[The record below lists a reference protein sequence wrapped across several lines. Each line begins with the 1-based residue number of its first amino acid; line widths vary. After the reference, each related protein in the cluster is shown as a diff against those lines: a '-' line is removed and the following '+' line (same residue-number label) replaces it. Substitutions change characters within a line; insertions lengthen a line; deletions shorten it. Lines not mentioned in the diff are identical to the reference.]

1 MKAKLK
7 RLDTNSAVSLE
18 KFQPE
23 GAGCF
28 GFWLNASIGS
38 DETDGADDFQILVC
52 NREWLDREKGLQ
64 TKNLERYIL
73 LDGKYDMPSIIEA
86 LTKYLDNCVGTSW
99 TEIVAQISKI
109 GVWEFEGYKA

>member
-7 RLDTNSAVSLE
+7 RIDTNSAVSLE
-18 KFQPE
+18 KFRPE
-23 GAGCF
+23 DPGCF

-38 DETDGADDFQILVC
+38 DETEGADDFQILVC
-52 NREWLDREKGLQ
+52 NREWLERERKLQ
-64 TKNLERYIL
+64 TKNLERYVV
-73 LDGKYDMPSIIEA
+73 LDGEYDMPSIMEA
-86 LTKYLDNCVGTSW
+86 LTKYLDGCVGNSW